1 MRLRYYFLSVVL
13 VYAGSD
19 LSSAHATT
27 LDFED
32 LSTVSTPYS
41 VVPDPYNGFTFGGW
55 FFGVDTIYTAGSG
68 AIDLY
73 TDYANP
79 SDPSAYVI
87 TNTNNQITSATAFV
101 FDGATFSGYSGV
113 TFQLWLGGNVVHTS
127 ASLPDASGTDPYAP
141 TFLASGY
148 SGQVD
153 QVVVTGVQGYYSM
166 DDFTYHAAAAVPE
179 PTSDVLLL
187 GGLAALVG
195 VTRRRRK

>member
-1 MRLRYYFLSVVL
+1 MNRFLITSLSGLTVL
-13 VYAGSD
+13 VAGGMA
-19 LSSAHATT
+19 SAAT

-41 VVPDPYNGFTFGGW
+41 VVPDPYSGFTFGGW
-55 FFGVDTIYTAGSG
+55 FFGVETLYTPGSG

-79 SDPSAYVI
+79 SDPLAYVI

-127 ASLPDASGTDPYAP
+127 ASLPNAAGVDPYAP

-148 SGQVD
+148 AGPVD

-166 DDFTYHAAAAVPE
+166 DDFAFHAVAVPE
-179 PTSDVLLL
+179 PGTYGMLMMGLLAV
-187 GGLAALVG
+187 GAAVK
-195 VTRRRRK
+195 RRWT